1 VNGRRSRRREN
12 QQDWIAAGVASGKS
26 SPGQTAKLEKNE
38 AAINKEVRTD
48 RSANGGKL
56 TAAEKKQVNQQQ
68 NQASR
73 KIYRDK
79 H

>member
-1 VNGRRSRRREN
+1 MLS
-12 QQDWIAAGVASGKS
+12 A
-26 SPGQTAKLEKNE
+26 GQTSKLEKNE
-38 AAINKEVRTD
+38 AAINKEVKAD

-68 NQASR
+68 NQASG
-73 KIYRDK
+73 KIYKAK